1 MYKISEFSKLVKLST
16 KTLRYYEQIGLL
28 KPYMIDDVIIPI
40 KDLFKGKI
48 VISLVAGYN
57 YDRYAVFIGSMLLW
71 YIFHSV
77 HNVAKRTYQRWLDR
91 YSSYNTE
98 LCKS

>member
-1 MYKISEFSKLVKLST
+1 MSHKRFVFDDEIEDLQPSNIKEDTSKSLN
-16 KTLRYYEQIGLL
+16 REE
-28 KPYMIDDVIIPI
+28 KPM
-40 KDLFKGKI
+40 KKSKQKKKSKG
-48 VISLVAGYN
+48 Y

-77 HNVAKRTYQRWLDR
+77 HNVAKRTYQRWLDW